1 MNIPSYLTASRH
13 GLYYFRFPIP
23 SLLHPRGK
31 QSDIKLSLGTRCPY
45 EASHLSRALG
55 YIGQQTLKHP
65 QSHGMNYQ
73 STREMLHK
81 HFRELL
87 ERNRQRLAIPAG
99 DADLARLVDVV
110 LPIQAAQDSPAP
122 PKPEHRKL
130 ADAIEMYCTEKERT
144 CQWRKHV
151 ASDYRSQFELLLE
164 YVGKDAPLHVSPE
177 MAGDVKAML
186 LRLPKNRNKGG
197 LKHLTLLQQ
206 LKAKDAPRLSAV
218 TINKHIIS
226 YSAFYDWAVK
236 RKETNENNFRAL
248 IDNVKNAHAERDEF
262 SPEQITRILNAVINT
277 KEAHHKWGVLIGFYT
292 GARVNEIAQLDT
304 ADIIQEDGVWCF
316 RFTDE
321 GQRKRL
327 KNKASR
333 RIIPIHSQLLQLG
346 FLSVVADAGTG
357 KLFPKLAYQSK
368 HGYGRGISRW
378 FNEALL
384 PKLGIKSPSLMY
396 HCIRHTVAQRLR
408 NNKVPEAT
416 LKDILGHSH
425 SDVTMSVYA
434 NYLDKRV
441 MQEAIETLHYA

>member
-1 MNIPSYLTASRH
+1 MHIPNYLTASRH

-45 EASHLSRALG
+45 EASSLSRALG
-55 YIGQQTLKHP
+55 YIGQQTLTHS
-65 QSHGMNYQ
+65 QGMDYL
-73 STREMLHK
+73 STREILQK
-81 HFRELL
+81 HFKELL
-87 ERNRQRLAIPAG
+87 SRSRHRLAMLG
-99 DADLARLVDVV
+99 HEADLAKAIDVV
-110 LPIQAAQDSPAP
+110 LPIPSRQDVPAP
-122 PKPEHRKL
+122 EKLQQRKL
-130 ADAIEMYCTEKERT
+130 ADAIEMYCAEKERT

-151 ASDYRSQFELLLE
+151 ASDYRSQFDLLLE
-164 YVGKDAPLHVSPE
+164 YLGKDVVLHVSPE
-177 MAGDVKAML
+177 LAGDVKAML
-186 LRLPKNRNKGG
+186 LRLPKNRNKGS

-206 LKAKDAPRLSAV
+206 LKAKDAHRLSAV
-218 TINKHIIS
+218 TLNKHIIT

-236 RKETNENNFRAL
+236 RKETGENNFRVL

-262 SPEQITRILNAVINT
+262 NPEQIKRIFAAAIEA
-277 KEAHHKWGVLIGFYT
+277 KETHHKWGTLIGFYT

-304 ADIIQEDGVWCF
+304 ADIVQEDGIWCL

-327 KNKASR
+327 KSRSSR
-333 RIIPIHSQLLQLG
+333 RIIPIHSRLLELG
-346 FLSVVADAGTG
+346 FLDVVNEAGTG

-378 FNEALL
+378 FNDALL

-396 HCIRHTVAQRLR
+396 HCIRHTVAQQLR

-434 NYLDKRV
+434 NCLDKRV
-441 MQEAIETLHYA
+441 MQEAIETLTYP